1 MSDTRINAL
10 AGTTSRPVPVAA
22 GMRYTVTPGTGGS
35 ALLEHTTGSSVDIQ
49 NGVAVWTEIA
59 AGPVTSSYRGVFASS
74 GFVRLTAYTQPAS
87 TTISESVLSAP
98 EITGSVVL
106 PLPSVPN
113 TVVTGG
119 NSVTHAGGYV
129 TTSGAAP
136 RQDDNWFVRLMF
148 KLGPRF
154 QWLANVAMSGE
165 TTRQQI
171 NRLETQVFPLN
182 PGYYVF
188 MEGTNSINTYV
199 AAGMTNEQALAA
211 TIADTE
217 ELIEKVL
224 ARGIRMIL
232 GSTKPRGDLGS
243 ENAARNSVHDLYAR
257 WVLHKGVTTPNLYVF
272 DAYDA
277 TVDRIT
283 GLPRTNYLKASDNLH
298 MTPKGADAIAEAAY
312 PVFDKLFPRNLLFV
326 GSTAATVRAN
336 TPNTKRINVNPFFQ
350 GSGGTAVGTVA
361 GTIAQNTRAGYSGGT
376 VSSCTASVVARSDGF
391 GNDQQ
396 IVCSGMASGA
406 YAFVGTI
413 TADALPLF
421 THDGNNYIVGIA
433 HVSVSGQTNIKG
445 IEAYITTTIGGVGN
459 TSSGMLPTAESVS
472 EAINTDYSGWIM
484 TPIHKPVPGSM
495 TTLSLGIRATSMAA
509 GGAVTLRVGR
519 MEFLNLGPDFT
530 QY

>member
-1 MSDTRINAL
+1 MSDTQISAL
-10 AGTTSRPVPVAA
+10 PGTTSNTVPVAA
-22 GMRYTVTPGTGGS
+22 GMRYTITPGSGGT
-35 ALLEHTTGSSVDIQ
+35 ALLEHTTGSAVDIK
-49 NGVAVWTEIA
+49 NGTAAWTALA
-59 AGPVTSSYRGVFASS
+59 AGPVSSVYTGVYAQT
-74 GFVRLTAYTQPAS
+74 GFVRLSAYTSAAHVS
-87 TTISESVLSAP
+87 ISDGVIQAA
-98 EITGSVVL
+98 EIVRSW
-106 PLPSVPN
+106 PLPVPNVPN

-129 TTSGAAP
+129 VTSGSAA
-136 RQDDNWFVRLMF
+136 RQDDNWFVRLLF

-154 QWLANVAMSGE
+154 EWLANVAMSGE

-188 MEGTNSINTYV
+188 MEGTNSIASYV
-199 AAGMTNEQALAA
+199 AGGMTNEQALAA

-217 ELIEKVL
+217 ELINKVL
-224 ARGIRMIL
+224 SRGIRMIM
-232 GSTKPRGDLGS
+232 GSTKPRGDLGGD
-243 ENAARNSVHDLYAR
+243 NAARNSVHDLYAR
-257 WVLHKGVTTPNLYVF
+257 WVLYKGVTTPNLYVF

-283 GLPRTNYLKASDNLH
+283 GLPRTNFLKASDNLH
-298 MTPKGADAIAEAAY
+298 MTPKGADAIAAAAY
-312 PVFDKLFPRNLLFV
+312 PVFDKLFPANMLYI

-336 TPNTKRINVNPFFQ
+336 TDNTKRINVNPFFQ
-350 GSGGTAVGTVA
+350 GSGGTAVGAVS
-361 GTIAQNTRAGYSGGT
+361 GTIAQNIRAGYSGT
-376 VSSCTASVVARSDGF
+376 VSSAVASLVARSDGF

-396 IVCSGMASGA
+396 IVCSGMAAGA

-413 TADALPLF
+413 SADALPLF
-421 THDGNNYIVGIA
+421 THDGNNYILGIA

-459 TSSGMLPTAESVS
+459 TCSGMLPKAESVA

-484 TPIHKPVPGSM
+484 TPIHKPLPG
-495 TTLSLGIRATSMAA
+495 TITALSLGVRATSLSA

-519 MEFLNLGPDFT
+519 MEFINLGPT
-530 QY
+530 YQTN